1 MKMFIGGKAVDATGN
16 KTIDVL
22 NSATQEKVDTV
33 PAATA
38 EDVKKAI
45 EIASLGKKLWAQTPM
60 HERARIL
67 LKSAETLEAR
77 VEELAILLS
86 TEMGKVIKEARGEVD
101 CAVQI
106 LRAYVEKA
114 KHFYGET
121 MTTDTQPG
129 CDKDIIFTRRE
140 PLGIVVCISPFNYPV
155 ELCMH
160 KVASALSVGN
170 AVIIKPATDNPLTLL
185 RITELMLE
193 AGVPGEV
200 LQIIT
205 GQGSLIGNILVESEH
220 VDAVSFTGS
229 TEVGQK
235 IAVVAAKTLKHIFLE
250 LGGND
255 PFIVFNDA
263 DMETAVNECVSS
275 RIQNAGQTCCAPKR
289 FLIQNSIRETF
300 VSKLL
305 ERLGK
310 VRTGSPLDENT
321 DLGSLINSAA
331 ALEIKKQVEL
341 TINQGAKCIYGGNLS
356 NPTYYD
362 PTVLVDVTPEM
373 DISKN
378 MEVFGPVFPILGFY
392 TEEEAITIANNTCFG
407 LNASVFTGDMKRAIR
422 VSSLLECG
430 SVVINGSGCYR
441 NIDQPHGG
449 RKMTGLGR
457 EGICCTLE
465 EMTQTKAY
473 ILKGILQ
480 QK

>member
-1 MKMFIGGKAVDATGN
+1 MKMFIGGKAVEATGN
-16 KTIDVL
+16 KVIDVL
-22 NSATQEKVDTV
+22 NSATQEKIDTI
-33 PAATA
+33 PAAAA
-38 EDVKKAI
+38 EDVHKAI
-45 EIASLGKKLWAQTPM
+45 EIARTGKKIWAQTPM

-67 LKSAETLEAR
+67 LKSADVLEAH
-77 VEELAILLS
+77 VEELAALLS
-86 TEMGKVIKEARGEVD
+86 AEMGKVIREARGEVD

-121 MTTDTQPG
+121 ITTDSQPA

-140 PLGIVVCISPFNYPV
+140 PLGIVACISPFNYPV

-170 AVIIKPATDNPLTLL
+170 SVIVKPATDNPLTLI
-185 RITELMLE
+185 RITELMLG

-200 LQIIT
+200 LQIVT

-220 VDAVSFTGS
+220 IDAVSFTGS

-235 IAVVAAKTLKHIFLE
+235 IAEIAARTLKHIFLE

-255 PFIVFNDA
+255 PFIVFEDA
-263 DMETAVNECVSS
+263 DMELAVNECAAS

-289 FLIQNSIRETF
+289 FLIQNSIKEAFTA
-300 VSKLL
+300 KLL

-310 VRTGSPLDENT
+310 VKTGSPLDPNT
-321 DLGSLINSAA
+321 DLGSLINPAA
-331 ALEIKKQVEL
+331 ALEVKQQVEL
-341 TINQGAKCIYGGNLS
+341 TISQGAKCIYGGNLS
-356 NPTYYD
+356 KPTYYD
-362 PTVLVDVTPEM
+362 PTVLVDVTPKM
-373 DISKN
+373 DISTN
-378 MEVFGPVFPILGFY
+378 MEVFGPVFPILGFD
-392 TEEEAITIANNTCFG
+392 TEEEALAIANDTRFG
-407 LNASVFTGDMKRAIR
+407 LNAAVFTGDMKKAIR
-422 VSSLLECG
+422 VTSLLECG
-430 SVVINGSGCYR
+430 SVVINGSCCYR

-465 EMTQTKAY
+465 EMTQPKAY
-473 ILKGILQ
+473 ILKGIL
-480 QK
+480 KP

>member
-22 NSATQEKVDTV
+22 NSATQEKIDTI
-33 PAATA
+33 PAAA
-38 EDVKKAI
+38 PEDIKRAI
-45 EIASLGKKLWAQTPM
+45 EIAQKGKKLWANTPM
-60 HERARIL
+60 HERAKIL
-67 LKSAETLEAR
+67 LKCADVLEAH
-77 VEELAILLS
+77 VEELAVLLS
-86 TEMGKVIKEARGEVD
+86 TEMGKVIREARGEVD

-121 MTTDTQPG
+121 MTTDSQPS

-140 PLGIVVCISPFNYPV
+140 PLGTVACISPFNYPV

-170 AVIIKPATDNPLTLL
+170 SVIIKPATDNPLTLI
-185 RITELMLE
+185 RITELMLNT
-193 AGVPGEV
+193 GVPGEV

-205 GQGSLIGNILVESEH
+205 GQGSVIGNILVESEH
-220 VDAVSFTGS
+220 IDAVSFTGS

-235 IAVVAAKTLKHIFLE
+235 IASIATRTLKHIFLE

-255 PFIVFNDA
+255 PFIVFDDA
-263 DMETAVNECVSS
+263 DMEAAINECVAS

-289 FLIQNSIRETF
+289 FLIQNNIKETF

-310 VRTGSPLDENT
+310 VRNGSPLDENT
-321 DLGSLINSAA
+321 DMGSLINPAA
-331 ALEIKKQVEL
+331 ALEIKQQVEL
-341 TINQGAKCIYGGNLS
+341 TISQGAKCIHGGNLLK
-356 NPTYYD
+356 PTYYE
-362 PTVLVDVTPEM
+362 PTVLVNVTPEM
-373 DISKN
+373 DISKD
-378 MEVFGPVFPILGFY
+378 MEVFGPVFPILGFD
-392 TEEEAITIANNTCFG
+392 TEEEALAIANDTSYG

-422 VSSLLECG
+422 VASMLECG

-480 QK
+480 K